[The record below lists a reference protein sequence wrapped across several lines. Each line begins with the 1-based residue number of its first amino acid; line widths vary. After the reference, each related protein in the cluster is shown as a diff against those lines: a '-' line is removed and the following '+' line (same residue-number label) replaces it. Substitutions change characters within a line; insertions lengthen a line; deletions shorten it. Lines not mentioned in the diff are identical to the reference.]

1 MKSSC
6 LHPTLL
12 FHIHNYRSC
21 DKLFFFFSI
30 FLYHKILQNKVQNVA
45 KYYNDAKF
53 FMCIN
58 YDIVI

>member
-1 MKSSC
+1 MKSFC
-6 LHPTLL
+6 LHSTLL

-21 DKLFFFFSI
+21 DKLVFFI

-53 FMCIN
+53 SMCIN